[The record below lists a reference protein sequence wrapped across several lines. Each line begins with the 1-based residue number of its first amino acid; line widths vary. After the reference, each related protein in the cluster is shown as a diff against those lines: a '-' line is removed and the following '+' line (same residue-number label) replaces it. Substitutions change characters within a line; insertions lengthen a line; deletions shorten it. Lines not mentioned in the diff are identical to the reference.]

1 MNYTDFISSNGYIC
15 TESEFEIAKAHA
27 KNKLAV
33 IISRFGDANGERL
46 EDYYLEQ
53 LIREELRAERVSKA
67 LFEMQLAGKRNPAL
81 LRNSNT
87 GLNKKKFKQA
97 HYIILN
103 RKINS

>member
-1 MNYTDFISSNGYIC
+1 MQTVNALRIITLNSLSGKN
-15 TESEFEIAKAHA
+15 SELKEYQRRCLKCNLQA
-27 KNKLAV
+27 
-33 IISRFGDANGERL
+33 
-46 EDYYLEQ
+46 
-53 LIREELRAERVSKA
+53 
-67 LFEMQLAGKRNPAL
+67 KRNPAL

>member
-15 TESEFEIAKAHA
+15 TESEFEIA

-67 LFEMQLAGKRNPAL
+67 LFEMQLAGKEKSRIA
-81 LRNSNT
+81 
-87 GLNKKKFKQA
+87 
-97 HYIILN
+97 
-103 RKINS
+103 

>member
-53 LIREELRAERVSKA
+53 LIREELRAERASKA
-67 LFEMQLAGKRNPAL
+67 LFEMQLAGKANPTLKSQNA
-81 LRNSNT
+81 S
-87 GLNKKKFKQA
+87 A
-97 HYIILN
+97 SPHYL
-103 RKINS
+103 SCT

>member
-53 LIREELRAERVSKA
+53 LIREELRAERHRSNV
-67 LFEMQLAGKRNPAL
+67 
-81 LRNSNT
+81 NS
-87 GLNKKKFKQA
+87 LNG
-97 HYIILN
+97 
-103 RKINS
+103 RINVCK

>member
-15 TESEFEIAKAHA
+15 TESEFKIAKAHA

-67 LFEMQLAGKRNPAL
+67 LFEMQLAGKEKSRIA
-81 LRNSNT
+81 
-87 GLNKKKFKQA
+87 
-97 HYIILN
+97 
-103 RKINS
+103 

>member
-67 LFEMQLAGKRNPAL
+67 LFEMQLAGKACPTLKSQNASANP
-81 LRNSNT
+81 
-87 GLNKKKFKQA
+87 
-97 HYIILN
+97 HYL
-103 RKINS
+103 SCT

>member
-53 LIREELRAERVSKA
+53 PELKEYQRRCLKCNLQA
-67 LFEMQLAGKRNPAL
+67 KRNPAL

>member
-33 IISRFGDANGERL
+33 IISRFGDANCERL

-53 LIREELRAERVSKA
+53 LIKEELRAERISKA
-67 LFEMQLAGKRNPAL
+67 LLEIQPID
-81 LRNSNT
+81 
-87 GLNKKKFKQA
+87 KKEKSRIA
-97 HYIILN
+97 
-103 RKINS
+103 

>member
-53 LIREELRAERVSKA
+53 LKEYQRRCLKCNLQA
-67 LFEMQLAGKRNPAL
+67 KRNPAL

>member
-53 LIREELRAERVSKA
+53 LIREELRAERVSSKA
-67 LFEMQLAGKRNPAL
+67 LFEMQLAGKEKSRIA
-81 LRNSNT
+81 
-87 GLNKKKFKQA
+87 
-97 HYIILN
+97 
-103 RKINS
+103 

>member
-46 EDYYLEQ
+46 KDYYLMQ
-53 LIREELRAERVSKA
+53 LIKEELRAERISKA
-67 LFEMQLAGKRNPAL
+67 LFEIQLDKNEKSRIA
-81 LRNSNT
+81 
-87 GLNKKKFKQA
+87 
-97 HYIILN
+97 
-103 RKINS
+103 

>member
-33 IISRFGDANGERL
+33 IISRFGDANALRIITLNSLSGKNS
-46 EDYYLEQ
+46 
-53 LIREELRAERVSKA
+53 ELKEYQRRCLKCNLQA
-67 LFEMQLAGKRNPAL
+67 KRNPAL

>member
-1 MNYTDFISSNGYIC
+1 MNYTDFISSSGYIC

-53 LIREELRAERVSKA
+53 LIREEVSKA
-67 LFEMQLAGKRNPAL
+67 LFEMQLAGKEKSRIA
-81 LRNSNT
+81 
-87 GLNKKKFKQA
+87 
-97 HYIILN
+97 
-103 RKINS
+103 

>member
-67 LFEMQLAGKRNPAL
+67 LFEMQLAGREIAL
-81 LRNSNT
+81 LKEQQHGIKQKN
-87 GLNKKKFKQA
+87 LNKLD
-97 HYIILN
+97 IILN

>member
-46 EDYYLEQ
+46 EDYDLEQ

-67 LFEMQLAGKRNPAL
+67 LFEMQLAGKEKSRIA
-81 LRNSNT
+81 
-87 GLNKKKFKQA
+87 
-97 HYIILN
+97 
-103 RKINS
+103 